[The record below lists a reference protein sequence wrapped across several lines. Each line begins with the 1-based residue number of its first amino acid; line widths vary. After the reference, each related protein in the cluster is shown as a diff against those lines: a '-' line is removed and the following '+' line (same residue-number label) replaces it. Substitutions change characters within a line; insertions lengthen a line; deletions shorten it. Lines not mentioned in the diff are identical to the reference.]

1 MLRNYFKIAWRN
13 LSGNKLYTTINIL
26 GLALGVCACLVIYLV
41 TSFELSYDL
50 FHPDKDRI
58 YRVVAELRDNE
69 GGDHKT
75 AGLTDPMAM
84 TIRTELS
91 GFETVA
97 GFYHY
102 YAKVRIPDGK
112 RITRQFDQPKYETPS
127 DIIITEPQYF
137 DIFHYNWLA
146 GSSQTALAEPFRVV
160 LSERQVQRY
169 FGNLA
174 PDQALGRQVI
184 YGDSLRLT
192 VSGVV
197 ADWAGN
203 TDLNFKDFISFATVA
218 NSPLKNDIDLKAWGM
233 WNETTQAFV
242 KLAKNVS
249 PAQVE
254 RQFPAFV
261 KRHVIMEPGD
271 KTTLRLQP
279 LSDLHFN
286 ADYRDSYS
294 RKAHFPTLYAL
305 MAVAIFILFIAAIN
319 FINLSTAQSI
329 QRAREIGIRKV
340 LGGRRWQLIAQFLCE
355 TFLLT
360 CLAVV
365 LSVLAVNPVLS
376 LFHSFIPDGI
386 RFHLSDPATL
396 VFLLVLTLTT
406 SVLAG
411 FYPARVL
418 SSWMPVQSLKG
429 QGSTKLNRKSPLR
442 RSLIV
447 FQFTVSLVFIIGVLI
462 VGNQIHFVLNKDM
475 GFHKDA
481 ILNINTGW
489 SNPISKQELFLQ
501 KIAQLPEV
509 AAVATSEGTPA
520 ASGHRGTDLVYK
532 GDPGTKAGSQE
543 TKISSQMHL
552 ADERFVPLYGI
563 KLLAGRNL
571 HHSDSMV
578 EVVLNETAARELGFK
593 RPSEAIG
600 RFVKSGQMDRRTDRL
615 LPIVGVVADFHSQ
628 SFHEAIAP
636 VFLTANAGACRLVSI
651 RLSTRGKGVD
661 ETKTA
666 LSKIEKSWKEIYPG
680 EKFEYAFF
688 DETIAGFYEKEQK
701 TSRIMNVA
709 MFISIFISC
718 MGLFGLVTFSARQR
732 TREIGIRKVMGA
744 SVSGIVHLLSKE
756 FLWLVGIAMLIA
768 SPVAWYFMHQ
778 WLQDFAYRAPISV
791 WVFVLAGFSAVLIA
805 LATVSVQAIMA
816 ATANPVKSLR
826 TE

>member
-1 MLRNYFKIAWRN
+1 MLRNYVKIAWRS

-41 TSFELSYDL
+41 TSFELSYDR
-50 FHPDKDRI
+50 FHPDRERI

-69 GGDHKT
+69 GGDHKM
-75 AGLTDPMAM
+75 GGVTDPMAM
-84 TIRTELS
+84 TMRSELS

-102 YAKVRIPDGK
+102 YTKVRIPDGK
-112 RITRQFDQPKYETPS
+112 KISRQFDQPKYETSS

-160 LSERQVQRY
+160 LSGRQVQRY

-184 YGDSLRLT
+184 YGDSLALT

-197 ADWAGN
+197 EDWAGN
-203 TDLNFKDFISFATVA
+203 SDLNFKDFISFATVA
-218 NSPLKNDIDLKAWGM
+218 NSPLKNDIDMKAWGM

-261 KRHVIMEPGD
+261 NRHLVMQPGD
-271 KTTLRLQP
+271 KNTLALQP

-286 ADYRDSYS
+286 ADYGDSFS
-294 RKAHFPTLYAL
+294 RKAHLPTLYAL
-305 MAVAIFILFIAAIN
+305 MAIAIFILFIAAIN

-329 QRAREIGIRKV
+329 QRTREIGIRKV
-340 LGGRRWQLIAQFLCE
+340 LGGRRWQLIAQFLSE

-360 CLAVV
+360 CLAVL
-365 LSVLAVNPVLS
+365 LSALLVNPVLS

-386 RFHLSDPATL
+386 RFHISDPGTL
-396 VFLLVLTLTT
+396 VFLTVLTLTT
-406 SVLAG
+406 SLLAG

-429 QGSTKLNRKSPLR
+429 QGSPKLNRKSPLR

-475 GFHKDA
+475 GFNKDA
-481 ILNINTGW
+481 ILNIRTNW
-489 SNPISKQELFLQ
+489 SYPISKQELFLQ
-501 KIAQLPEV
+501 QVAQLPEV
-509 AAVATSEGTPA
+509 AGVATSEGTPA
-520 ASGHRGTDLVYK
+520 AKGHRGTDLVYK
-532 GDPGTKAGSQE
+532 GDDGTRTSSQE
-543 TKISSQMHL
+543 TKVNSQMHL

-578 EVVLNETAARELGFK
+578 EVLLNETAARGLGFK
-593 RPSEAIG
+593 KPADAIG
-600 RFVKSGQMDRRTDRL
+600 RFVKSGQMDRRTDQL
-615 LPIVGVVADFHSQ
+615 LPVVGVVADFHSQ
-628 SFHEAIAP
+628 SFHEPIAP

-651 RLSTRGKGVD
+651 RLSSRGKGVD
-661 ETKTA
+661 ETRAA

-680 EKFEYAFF
+680 EKFDYAFF

-756 FLWLVGIAMLIA
+756 FLWLVGIAILIA
-768 SPVAWYFMHQ
+768 SPLAWYFIHQ
-778 WLQDFAYRAPISV
+778 WLQDFAYRAPISA
-791 WVFVLAGFSAVLIA
+791 WVFVLAGLSAVLIA
-805 LATVSVQAIMA
+805 LATVSVQAFKA